1 MPQLLEISVA
11 QQRAAILLLPFLIA
25 GAAILVAHPG
35 KRLLA
40 GVFIAS
46 LWNLTTLVLG
56 NLLALRMGW
65 WEFNASGGLLLGLPF
80 DVLLGWSVW
89 WGAVLFLL
97 FGGRYLALALLSALW
112 IDVLV
117 MPRLSPLVQ
126 LGDGWL
132 WGEALVL
139 AACFL
144 PGWFLASCTAR
155 DVHVGWRVAA
165 QALITG
171 ILLFLLLPA
180 VILEHS
186 GRSLWEAT
194 QWPAWRVSLVF
205 NALLIPVI
213 LGLAGSQEFAERGD
227 GTPIPFDPP
236 KRLVVTG
243 PYAYV
248 ANPMQICVVAS
259 LLVLGLA
266 FESWLLAAAA
276 GVAVIY
282 ALGIVRW
289 HHTIDI
295 EPRFGEAWRNYRINV
310 GNWIPRWRPWIEA
323 PSTVYFAGYC
333 AICRDTQHW
342 VERLG
347 PVGLQIRDAGEHPDT
362 LTRMTYRFPDGS
374 EVHGIY
380 AIAACMNHINL
391 PCAFLGWFMRLPLVR
406 QILQVLIDGTGQR
419 AVPPPR
425 SAQAEVGPQP
435 RA

>member
-1 MPQLLEISVA
+1 MPQLLELSVA
-11 QQRAAILLLPFLIA
+11 QQRAAILLIPFLIA
-25 GAAILVAHPG
+25 GAAILVARPG

-46 LWNLTTLVLG
+46 LWNLTTLVLA
-56 NLLALRMGW
+56 NLVALHMGW

-89 WGAVLFLL
+89 WGAALFLL
-97 FGGRYLALALLSALW
+97 FGGRYVLLALLTALW
-112 IDVLV
+112 IDVV
-117 MPRLSPLVQ
+117 AMPRLAPLVQ
-126 LGDGWL
+126 LGNDWL

-139 AACFL
+139 GACFL
-144 PGWFLASCTAR
+144 PGWLVASFTAR
-155 DVHVGWRVAA
+155 DVHVGWRAAA

-171 ILLFLLLPA
+171 ILVFVMLPA

-186 GRSLWEAT
+186 GRSVWEAM
-194 QWPAWRVSLVF
+194 QWPAWQLSLVF
-205 NALLIPVI
+205 NALLIPIV

-236 KRLVVTG
+236 KHLVVTG

-248 ANPMQICVVAS
+248 ANPMQISVVAS
-259 LLVLGLA
+259 LLVLA
-266 FESWLLAAAA
+266 IAYQSFLLGAAAV
-276 GVAVIY
+276 VAVIY

-295 EPRFGEAWRNYRINV
+295 EPRFGEAWRDYRINV
-310 GNWIPRWRPWIEA
+310 PNWMPRWRPWIDQ

-333 AICRDTQHW
+333 AICRDTRHW

-347 PVGLQIRDAGEHPDT
+347 PVGLQIRDAGEHPKT

-380 AIAACMNHINL
+380 AIAACMNHVNL
-391 PCAFLGWFMRLPLVR
+391 ACAFLGWFMRLPLVR
-406 QILQVLIDGTGQR
+406 HVLQVLIDGTGQR

-425 SAQAEVGPQP
+425 PAQADVLP
-435 RA
+435 RPKA

>member
-1 MPQLLEISVA
+1 MPQLLELSVG
-11 QQRAAILLLPFLIA
+11 QQRAALLLIPFLIA
-25 GAAILVAHPG
+25 GAAILVARPG

-46 LWNLTTLVLG
+46 LWNLTTLALV

-65 WEFNASGGLLLGLPF
+65 WEFNASGGLLLGLTF

-89 WGAVLFLL
+89 WGAALFLL
-97 FGGRYLALALLSALW
+97 FRGRHIALALLTALW
-112 IDVLV
+112 IDLLA
-117 MPRLSPLVQ
+117 MPHLSPLVQ

-144 PGWFLASCTAR
+144 PGWLLAGFTAR
-155 DVHVGWRVAA
+155 DVHVGWRAAA
-165 QALITG
+165 QAFITG
-171 ILLFLLLPA
+171 ILLFLMLPA

-186 GRSLWEAT
+186 GASVWELA
-194 QWPAWRVSLVF
+194 QRPAWQISLVL
-205 NALLIPVI
+205 NALLIPVV

-236 KRLVVTG
+236 KHLVVTG

-248 ANPMQICVVAS
+248 ANPMQISVVAS
-259 LLVLGLA
+259 LLVLGIAYQSL
-266 FESWLLAAAA
+266 LLAAADI
-276 GVAVIY
+276 VAVIY

-289 HHTIDI
+289 HQTIDMQ
-295 EPRFGEAWRNYRINV
+295 PRFGDAWSNYRSHV
-310 GNWIPRWRPWIEA
+310 RSWGPRWRPWIEA

-347 PVGLQIRDAGEHPDT
+347 PVGLQIRDASEHPEP

-374 EVHGIY
+374 EVYGIY
-380 AIAACMNHINL
+380 AIAACMNHVNL
-391 PCAFLGWFMRLPLVR
+391 ACAYLGWFMRLPLVR
-406 QILQVLIDGTGQR
+406 PVLQVLIDGTGER

-425 SAQAEVGPQP
+425 PDQANVGRRP